1 MILFILASLM
11 NFSYA
16 YTLNNN
22 FGAAFKNP
30 NVKVRIVGN
39 TTCENLGLAN
49 IYDLQELV
57 APAANNFWN
66 RIPTSEL
73 RVEEDGF
80 TEAIPNINELVLCSP
95 TDNTCIEDTQTAGKD
110 LMPPVDGIVIAC
122 NNNFS
127 APNILAVTVPN
138 KFSGDKILGAVI
150 FINNT
155 INSSFKNLSRSDK
168 IGVIAHEIGHA
179 IGLGHTNQKNALM
192 YYRVTNQRNSLGE
205 DDIRGVSYLYPV
217 KFDGCGLIS
226 KTVDKDEID
235 PASWQL
241 ILGLISVY
249 AFFFLIKLLNRP
261 KARAAT

>member
-1 MILFILASLM
+1 MILLILNLLSNL
-11 NFSYA
+11 SYS

-22 FGAAFKNP
+22 FAASFKNP
-30 NVKVRIVGN
+30 DVKVRIVGN
-39 TTCENLGLAN
+39 TTCENLGLN
-49 IYDLQELV
+49 SIYDLQELV
-57 APAANNFWN
+57 TPAANNFWN

-80 TEAIPNINELVLCSP
+80 TEEITDINERVLCSP
-95 TDNTCIEDTQTAGKD
+95 TDNECIDDANTAGKVV
-110 LMPPVDGIVIAC
+110 MPPVDGIVIAC

-127 APNILAVTVPN
+127 AGNILAVTVPN
-138 KFSGDKILGAVI
+138 KFSGTKILGAVI

-155 INSSFKNLSRSDK
+155 TNSAFKNLSRTDQ

-179 IGLGHTNQKNALM
+179 IGLGHTDERKALM

-226 KTVDKDEID
+226 GTVDKDKID
-235 PASWQL
+235 PAGWQL

-249 AFFFLIKLLNRP
+249 GIFFLIKLFNRS
-261 KARAAT
+261 KTRATA